1 MTRPR
6 PVNDQQSIRDSLSA
20 VRDFIVELSQG
31 LAREKIQPAVGH
43 ALNDPSLEM
52 VYLNSALDGSDHA
65 AGYRSEVPVAGV
77 GRRVSV
83 IGDPQKPLAAMI
95 YNPDQCDEPLL
106 VEIVVA
112 ALGAT
117 LENAKLRAKVARR
130 AKLGPFFEPLVARLV
145 QAADEERRKVERNLH
160 DGAQQQLVTVLLSLQ
175 LAKAEAVRHSDST
188 VAALL
193 EASILALQASL
204 SELREL
210 ARGIHP
216 PLLTEAGLMAAV
228 KSLADRCPIPTDV
241 TGDIGP
247 LRLPSAV
254 ETTLY
259 FVVAEAMTNAVKHS
273 GGGRISVAI
282 SRGSGL
288 VSVAV
293 SDDGGGGADL
303 ATGSGLRGLS
313 DRVAALS
320 GRLQVDSNRAGTT
333 VRAQVPCA

>member
-1 MTRPR
+1 MTQPG
-6 PVNDQQSIRDSLSA
+6 PVNDQESRRDSLSA

-31 LAREKIQPAVGH
+31 LARERIQPAVRY
-43 ALNDPSLEM
+43 ALNDPSIEM
-52 VYLNSALDGSDHA
+52 VYLNSLLDGSDQA
-65 AGYRSEVPVAGV
+65 AGYRNEVPVVGV
-77 GRRVSV
+77 ERRVRV
-83 IGDPQKPLAAMI
+83 LGDPRKPLAAMI
-95 YNPDQCDEPLL
+95 YNPDQGGEPLL
-106 VEIVVA
+106 MDIVAA
-112 ALGAT
+112 ALGVT
-117 LENAKLRAKVARR
+117 LENASLRARVARR
-130 AKLGPFFEPLVARLV
+130 AKFGPFFEPLVARLV

-175 LAKAEAVRHSDST
+175 LAKAEAVRNFDST

-193 EASILALQASL
+193 EESILALQASL
-204 SELREL
+204 SELRDL

-216 PLLTEAGLMAAV
+216 PLLTEAGLMPAV

-259 FVVAEAMTNAVKHS
+259 FVVAEAITNAVKHS
-273 GGGRISVAI
+273 GGGQINVAM

-288 VSVAV
+288 VTVAV
-293 SDDGGGGADL
+293 SDNGGGGADL
-303 ATGSGLRGLS
+303 TTGSGLRGLS

-320 GRLQVDSNRAGTT
+320 GRLQVDSNTAGTT
-333 VRAQVPCA
+333 VRAVVPCA